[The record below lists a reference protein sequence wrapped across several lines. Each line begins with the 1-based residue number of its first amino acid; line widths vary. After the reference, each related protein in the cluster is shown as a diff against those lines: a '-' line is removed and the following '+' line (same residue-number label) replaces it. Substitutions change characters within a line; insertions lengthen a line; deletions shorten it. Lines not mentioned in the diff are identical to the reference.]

1 LRIYFRF
8 LIVGTIMMGLT
19 YILTIIA
26 IRYTSLP
33 LEVLAFAI
41 ALAGA
46 MILFR
51 GLAEFLRD
59 VISGEYKKGKGSAK
73 RRNGESDEEQGAE

>member
-1 LRIYFRF
+1 LRVYFRF

-33 LEVLAFAI
+33 
-41 ALAGA
+41 
-46 MILFR
+46 
-51 GLAEFLRD
+51 
-59 VISGEYKKGKGSAK
+59 
-73 RRNGESDEEQGAE
+73 